1 MISRPPWGGLALPN
15 LELPHDVVILGLP
28 FEGGVCWRGGTA
40 EAPRR
45 LREISASSPAVSE
58 VGLPVDP
65 GGLRVRDAGDITPE
79 EAPPGDAARR
89 AYFSRVEE
97 AVVQIFKTGALAGR
111 DAFLL
116 SIGGDHSVSIPLVSG
131 FGRQF
136 PEGFGL
142 VLLDAH
148 PDLFDTYDGSTLT
161 SPCPMRRA
169 LDGSRLK
176 PEHLLILGTRSYNP
190 VELDFMR
197 EKGIR
202 FVPAREIDRLGVESV
217 VTLARQKL
225 NGVGNVYVSL
235 DIDVADPSCAP
246 GTGAPVAGGLSSR
259 QLLELTRGL
268 ATQLPVRALDI
279 VEIAPALDPSGI
291 TLFLALQIIFE
302 TFAVLAEKR
311 RPSPAGS

>member
-1 MISRPPWGGLALPN
+1 
-15 LELPHDVVILGLP
+15 
-28 FEGGVCWRGGTA
+28 
-40 EAPRR
+40 
-45 LREISASSPAVSE
+45 
-58 VGLPVDP
+58 
-65 GGLRVRDAGDITPE
+65 
-79 EAPPGDAARR
+79 
-89 AYFSRVEE
+89 
-97 AVVQIFKTGALAGR
+97 
-111 DAFLL
+111 
-116 SIGGDHSVSIPLVSG
+116 
-131 FGRQF
+131 
-136 PEGFGL
+136 
-142 VLLDAH
+142 
-148 PDLFDTYDGSTLT
+148 
-161 SPCPMRRA
+161 
-169 LDGSRLK
+169 
-176 PEHLLILGTRSYNP
+176 
-190 VELDFMR
+190 MR

>member
-1 MISRPPWGGLALPN
+1 MISRPPWGGLALPS
-15 LELPHDVVILGLP
+15 LEMPHDVVILGLP
-28 FEGGVCWRGGTA
+28 FDGGACWRAGA
-40 EAPRR
+40 SEAPRR
-45 LREISASSPAVSE
+45 LREISASSPAISE
-58 VGLPVDP
+58 EGHPVDP
-65 GGLRVRDAGDITPE
+65 AGLRVRDAGDVTPE
-79 EAPPGDAARR
+79 AGKTDDASRR

-97 AVVQIFKTGALAGR
+97 AVVQIFKMGALTGR

-116 SIGGDHSVSIPLVSG
+116 SIGGDHSVSIPLVRG

-148 PDLFDTYDGSTLT
+148 PDLFDTYDGSSLT

-169 LDGSRLK
+169 LENSRLK
-176 PEHLLILGTRSYNP
+176 PEHLLILGTRSYNQ
-190 VELDFMR
+190 VELDFMQ

-246 GTGAPVAGGLSSR
+246 GTGAPVAGGLTSR

-268 ATQLPVRALDI
+268 AKQLPVRALDI

-291 TLFLALQIIFE
+291 TLFLGLQIIFE

-311 RPSPAGS
+311 RPSRAGS